1 MQQSKIRN
9 FSIIAHIDHGKSTL
23 SDKIMQ
29 MTDTVSFRHNEN
41 QILDDMDVEKSHGV
55 TVRSRTVRNIY
66 HAKNNQTYELNLID
80 TPGHVDFSYEVS
92 KSLSASDGVILL
104 VDATKGVQAQTV
116 ANYKI
121 AKANHL
127 PVIPVI
133 NKVDNK
139 NSQIDMCEQQIYDLD
154 SELIDKTIYHISAK
168 TGLNVDQVLE
178 AIVNEIPQP
187 NGDVNAPLKGLI
199 FDSTYDSYK
208 GVIAYVR
215 IYNGTLKANQKL
227 KFMSNNHSF
236 DDNEIG
242 IFTPSLKPIQEL
254 SAGDI
259 GYVVTGIK
267 NPRGVRV
274 GDTIT
279 SKLNPTE
286 YAIPGYKP
294 IHSVVYAGIYPK
306 DSNYDDLKMAIEKL
320 SLNDSSLY
328 YTEDNSNSLGQ
339 GFRCGFL
346 GMFHL
351 QIVRERLINDFDMAV
366 IVTNPNVNY
375 HVMMNKDGSVKNID
389 NPAKMPDF
397 SKIDMIEEPYDEVN
411 IKVPAS
417 SMNKVMDL
425 ANQNRGELITMD
437 NQTDLISL
445 TYKLPVAEIA
455 YNFFNKLKS
464 ASHGYAT
471 FDTAFLEYKESD
483 IVKISI
489 DINYAPVDTLTFIVH
504 RNNANQ
510 LAQSIV
516 HKLKYV
522 MPKKLYPIPVQSYVE
537 GRVIARVDV
546 PPLRKNAAVS
556 GEKKSVSKK
565 QALLRRQNINKR
577 KNLSANIVLPQK
589 VFDAILGI

>member
-1 MQQSKIRN
+1 MEQRNIRN

-29 MTDTVSFRHNEN
+29 ITDTVSFRNHES

-55 TVRSRTVRNIY
+55 TVRSRTVRNLY
-66 HAKNNQTYELNLID
+66 HARNGQTYELNLID

-139 NSQIDMCEQQIYDLD
+139 NAQIDMCEQQIYYLD
-154 SELIDKTIYHISAK
+154 DSLIEKNILHISSK

-178 AIVNEIPQP
+178 SIVEEIPQP
-187 NGDVNAPLKGLI
+187 NGDIDAPLKSLI
-199 FDSTYDSYK
+199 FDSIYDSYK
-208 GVIAYVR
+208 GIIAYVR
-215 IYNGTLKANQKL
+215 IYDGKLRANQKL
-227 KFMSNNHSF
+227 KFMSNNQSF
-236 DDNEIG
+236 ENNEIG
-242 IFTPSLKPIQEL
+242 IFTPSLKPVKEL
-254 SAGDI
+254 HSGDI
-259 GYVVTGIK
+259 GYIVTGIK
-267 NPRGVRV
+267 DPKGVRV

-279 SKLNPTE
+279 SKLEPTIH
-286 YAIPGYKP
+286 AVPGYKP
-294 IHSVVYAGIYPK
+294 VRSVVYAGIYPK

-328 YTEDNSNSLGQ
+328 YTEDNSDSLGQ

-351 QIVRERLINDFDMAV
+351 QIVRERLINDFDISV

-375 HVMMNKDGSVKNID
+375 RVILNGNEAINNID

-397 SKIDMIEEPYDEVN
+397 YKINSIEEPYDEVKM
-411 IKVPAS
+411 KVPAS
-417 SMNKVMDL
+417 SMSRVMDL
-425 ANQNRGELITMD
+425 ANQSRGILITMD
-437 NQTDLISL
+437 NDSNLVEL
-445 TYKLPVAEIA
+445 TYELPVAEIA

-464 ASHGYAT
+464 VSHGYAT
-471 FDTAFLEYKESD
+471 FDTQFLEYKVSD

-489 DINYAPVDTLTFIVH
+489 DVNYSPVDALTFIVH
-504 RNNANQ
+504 RNNASQ

-522 MPKKLYPIPVQSYVE
+522 MPKKLYPIPVQAYVE
-537 GRVIARVDV
+537 GRVIARVDI

-556 GEKKSVSKK
+556 GEKKSISKK
-565 QALLRRQNINKR
+565 QELLRRQNINKR
-577 KNLSANIVLPQK
+577 KISSAHIMLPQR